1 MGQNVKV
8 IEFAIF
14 SIDVLKKRLYAECL
28 AAIICFNFF
37 NVPGKINKE
46 PFLNE
51 HNLKDR
57 NNRKFR
63 PDGRNH
69 NHKAKK

>member
-28 AAIICFNFF
+28 AAIICFNFL
-37 NVPGKINKE
+37 NVPAKINKK

-51 HNLKDR
+51 HN
-57 NNRKFR
+57 
-63 PDGRNH
+63 
-69 NHKAKK
+69 